1 MLYTVCSHLPAFPL
15 LTSLVDVDTACRLV
29 VDTPSAVE
37 TAMRGPAVVTVKTR
51 VLGPAVIVL
60 GSAVIALG
68 SAVIALGSAVVASFT
83 RLPVVVAAIKA
94 CVTQCKYIHTLFYT
108 EKTVSVISLFESSI
122 K

>member
-37 TAMRGPAVVTVKTR
+37 TAMRGPAVVTVETR
-51 VLGPAVIVL
+51 VLGPAVIV
-60 GSAVIALG
+60 
-68 SAVIALGSAVVASFT
+68 LGSAVVASFT